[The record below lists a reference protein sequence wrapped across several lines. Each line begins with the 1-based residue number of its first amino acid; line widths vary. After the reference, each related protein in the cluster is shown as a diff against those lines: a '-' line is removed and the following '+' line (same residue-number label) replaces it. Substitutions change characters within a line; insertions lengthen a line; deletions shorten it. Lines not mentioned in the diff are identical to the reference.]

1 MITQEALS
9 LIKYFEGFRAKPY
22 LCSAGVPTIGYGS
35 TFYKDGK
42 KVTLNDRQID
52 IHVATELLDYTLST
66 VFIPAVL
73 RLCPV
78 LATQPNK
85 LGAIVSFTYNLG
97 AGNLRNSTLRRR
109 INEEK
114 WEEAANELLKW
125 NKAGGQVSRG
135 LQRRRE
141 AERALF
147 LS

>member
-1 MITQEALS
+1 
-9 LIKYFEGFRAKPY
+9 
-22 LCSAGVPTIGYGS
+22 
-35 TFYKDGK
+35 
-42 KVTLNDRQID
+42 
-52 IHVATELLDYTLST
+52 LDYTLSSI
-66 VFIPAVL
+66 FIPAVL

-85 LGAIVSFTYNLG
+85 LGAVVSFTYNLG
-97 AGNLRNSTLRRR
+97 AGNLRNSTLRRK

-114 WEEAANELLKW
+114 WEEAAEQLLRW
-125 NKAGGQVSRG
+125 NRAGGQVSRG

>member
-1 MITQEALS
+1 MIPQEALS
-9 LIKYFEGFRAKPY
+9 LIKAFEGYRSKPY

-35 TFYKDGK
+35 TFYTDGTR
-42 KVTLNDRQID
+42 VTLNDREINLD
-52 IHVATELLDYTLST
+52 MANTLLDYTLRT

-78 LATQPNK
+78 LANRPNQ

-109 INEEK
+109 INEER

-125 NKAGGQVSRG
+125 NMAAGRVSRG

-147 LS
+147 VS

>member
-1 MITQEALS
+1 MISEEAIA
-9 LIKYFEGFRAKPY
+9 LIKHFEGFRSKPY

-35 TFYKDGK
+35 TFYKDGTR
-42 KVTLNDRQID
+42 VTLNDKAID
-52 IHVATELLDYTLST
+52 INMGDDLFVHSLST
-66 VFIPAVL
+66 IFIPSVL

-78 LATQPNK
+78 LANQKNK

-97 AGNLRNSTLRRR
+97 AGNLRVSTLRRR

-114 WEEAANELLKW
+114 WEEAADQLLRW
-125 NKAGGQVSRG
+125 NIAGGKVSRG

-147 LS
+147 LL